1 MFVNELFAAYIKYAN
16 MKGFKSELIHSSD
29 GHIIAKITGNGV
41 WDAFKNE
48 SGGHCCQR
56 VPETESKGRKQKSM
70 ISVGILP
77 IKEDVWEP
85 IKEEEYEVTTQ
96 CGHGPGG
103 QHQNKTESAVRVK
116 HKETGITVLI
126 NGRDQH
132 SNKRDAIRIMTARVQ
147 DKRKAAADKEYSEFR
162 RKILGDGSRGQ
173 KVRTY
178 NFMES
183 RVTDH
188 RTNKKVTN
196 IKAIMKGELDLLK

>member
-1 MFVNELFAAYIKYAN
+1 MRGKL
-16 MKGFKSELIHSSD
+16 SS
-29 GHIIAKITGNGV
+29 
-41 WDAFKNE
+41 
-48 SGGHCCQR
+48 
-56 VPETESKGRKQKSM
+56 
-70 ISVGILP
+70 
-77 IKEDVWEP
+77 
-85 IKEEEYEVTTQ
+85 
-96 CGHGPGG
+96 
-103 QHQNKTESAVRVK
+103 
-116 HKETGITVLI
+116 TVLKTSTGGDTCAEFI
-126 NGRDQH
+126 QH

>member
-1 MFVNELFAAYIKYAN
+1 MIV
-16 MKGFKSELIHSSD
+16 
-29 GHIIAKITGNGV
+29 KISGVGV
-41 WDAFKNE
+41 WDAFRHE

-56 VPETESKGRKQKSM
+56 VPQTETKGRKQTSM
-70 ISVGILP
+70 ISVGVMP

-85 IKEEEYEVTTQ
+85 ISESEYEVTTQ

-103 QHQNKTESAVRVK
+103 QHQNKTQSAVRVK
-116 HKETGITVLI
+116 HKETGIVVFI

-132 SNKRDAIRIMTARVQ
+132 ANKRDAIQIMTARVQ
-147 DKRKAAADKEYSEFR
+147 DKRKAAADKEYAEFR
-162 RKILGDGSRGQ
+162 RKTLGDGGRGQ

-188 RTNKKVTN
+188 RLNKKVTN
-196 IKAIMKGELDLLK
+196 IKGIMKGELDLLLLKE